1 MNTTTVARGVS
12 RTVKCLTITLALA
25 GTSASIASAQ
35 EQIGSRSMRLTAISG
50 GLAHVSSLV
59 VDPAGKSDTRLT
71 PGATFGLDL
80 QFPALSFASIYASV
94 AGSFSTLE
102 HGTNLGVIAG
112 SGSSAT
118 TMILGTAGL
127 VFANTSWFDSFMPT
141 LRLGGGMKLYNFST
155 NGASSYA
162 SPTADVGAG
171 FRAGSGPI
179 EVSAEIRWLP
189 SAFDQGKLPLRG
201 LTPQDQQ
208 QNDLLFAIGV
218 TVRP

>member
-1 MNTTTVARGVS
+1 MHTNIFGRTMRCVAASVFCLAFAARG
-12 RTVKCLTITLALA
+12 L
-25 GTSASIASAQ
+25 SAQ
-35 EQIGSRSMRLTAISG
+35 DQIGSRSMRLTAISG
-50 GLAHVSSLV
+50 GLTHISSLV
-59 VDPAGKSDTRLT
+59 VDPAGKNDTRLT

-102 HGTNLGVIAG
+102 HGSNLGVIAG

-118 TMILGTAGL
+118 TVILGTAGL

-162 SPTADVGAG
+162 APTADIGAG
-171 FRAGSGPI
+171 FRAGSGAI
-179 EVSAEIRWLP
+179 EVAAEVRFLP

-201 LTPQDQQ
+201 LTAQDQQ
-208 QNDLLFAIGV
+208 QNDLMFTIGV